1 MVQGRSCS
9 SWLPNHAPLWPGL
22 CRPSRR
28 GRRCAARPVAGS
40 SARARAESRPPYTAP
55 GAEDPPRVVGE
66 NALAVAPRG
75 SRVRSAAGST
85 VRTAFSGR
93 ERRHCVQASPS
104 ASVVSGCNCEAERCT
119 RKGRRQKCKT
129 AGGNA
134 RRITSDDQTRR
145 PRLVWRT
152 SLLLLD
158 AARLLPLAQQRSPT
172 THHIGQWHPR
182 RPAERARMAS
192 ALIIRS
198 CRQRRAA
205 PRQRGGLATA
215 PSALQPSGLSRC
227 SPCWCFQAV
236 IPI

>member
-1 MVQGRSCS
+1 MRHGR
-9 SWLPNHAPLWPGL
+9 WL
-22 CRPSRR
+22 
-28 GRRCAARPVAGS
+28 ARQREP
-40 SARARAESRPPYTAP
+40 RAESRPPHMLLP

-145 PRLVWRT
+145 LRLVWRT

-227 SPCWCFQAV
+227 SPCWCFEVSKIFIFLGDTDTRSRDISRTDEREALSH
-236 IPI
+236 PGH